1 MKNEGAY
8 TLSIEFEP
16 FDVGDVR
23 IQRLLY
29 KHLLTL
35 EPERLR
41 IVTFGLISTCVIQK
55 FISYF

>member
-41 IVTFGLISTCVIQK
+41 IVTFVY
-55 FISYF
+55 SYSPIGVLQV

>member
-41 IVTFGLISTCVIQK
+41 IVTL
-55 FISYF
+55 FIRTDR

>member
-35 EPERLR
+35 EATPHCYLWINFNLCHPE
-41 IVTFGLISTCVIQK
+41 IQ
-55 FISYF
+55 I